1 MVPDRTA
8 GDRRDSGEVA
18 MLKPACG
25 MLIDG
30 TVIDLN
36 THLGRAL
43 EEHAKA
49 PTKPVEDLTGQERS
63 QAFCS
68 YILSGKHLED
78 K

>member
-1 MVPDRTA
+1 
-8 GDRRDSGEVA
+8 

-25 MLIDG
+25 MMVDG

-36 THLGRAL
+36 IHLGRAL
-43 EEHAKA
+43 EEYAKA
-49 PTKPVEDLTGQERS
+49 LTKPIEDLTTQERS

-68 YILSGKHLED
+68 YIISGRHLED